1 MINETR
7 YTGNVCHHMDS
18 GGSVMIP
25 ESKQRYHS
33 KPWILAISLLALGSS
48 LVLSLAVSKEA
59 VATTIYSYIDEQG
72 TAVITDNVNT
82 IPERYRAKVK
92 TTDLAPTA
100 SQRTSTA
107 GTIHEGITNW
117 GRQLRDMVSGA
128 APSISGFS
136 RSQSQILTYAGLAA
150 IILLIAMYF
159 SKGQMVRLL
168 SMWCLVMLAIGTPV
182 LLYVSDDG
190 PADMMKRKAAAIQGK
205 QDERLKQA
213 Q

>member
-1 MINETR
+1 
-7 YTGNVCHHMDS
+7 MDS
-18 GGSVMIP
+18 GGSLIIP
-25 ESKQRYHS
+25 ESKKRYHP
-33 KPWILAISLLALGSS
+33 KPWILVILLLALGSS
-48 LVLSLAVSKEA
+48 LVMSLAVSTEA
-59 VATTIYSYIDEQG
+59 VATTMYSYIDEQG

-159 SKGQMVRLL
+159 SKGPMVRLL
-168 SMWCLVMLAIGTPV
+168 SMWCLIMLGIGTPV
-182 LLYVSDDG
+182 LLYISDDG
-190 PADMMKRKAAAIQGK
+190 PADMMKRKAAAVQGK
-205 QDERLKQA
+205 QEERLKQA